1 MLQTNNCW
9 QFAHPIMTVIVPA
22 ASGNVLAAHG
32 PKQHPSWS
40 PYDDNGGT
48 CVAVAGSDY
57 CVVASSNRLS
67 TGFSIL
73 TRNQE
78 KIIKMSNKCVIA
90 TANFQADRKQLQ
102 KTLQFKHIMY
112 QHSHGKPM
120 SVAAMAQLVSNT
132 LYYKRFFPYYTY
144 NLVCGLDEEGRGAVY
159 TYDPVG
165 SYERTG
171 YSCEGTGKD
180 LIQPVLDNQLKASSP
195 LVIPEEDWMSTR
207 PLDEAVDLVKD
218 AFVSAGERDIYTGD
232 VVEVLIIT
240 KEGIRTETLQL
251 KAD

>member
-1 MLQTNNCW
+1 
-9 QFAHPIMTVIVPA
+9 MTIIVP
-22 ASGNVLAAHG
+22 SGTGNVYAG
-32 PKQHPSWS
+32 SGTIQHPSWS
-40 PYDDNGGT
+40 PYDENGGT
-48 CVAVAGSDY
+48 CVAVSGNDY

-73 TRNQE
+73 TRDE
-78 KIIKMSNKCVIA
+78 SKIIKMSHKCVIA
-90 TANFQADRKQLQ
+90 TANCQADRKTLQ
-102 KTLQFKHIMY
+102 KTLQTRHIMY
-112 QHSHGKPM
+112 MHNHGKPM

-144 NLVCGLDEEGRGAVY
+144 NLVCGLDEEGKGAVY

-195 LVIPEEDWMSTR
+195 LVLPAENWMTAL
-207 PLDEAVDLVKD
+207 PMDDAVDLVKD

-232 VVEVLIIT
+232 VVELLIIT
-240 KEGIRTETLQL
+240 KDGVRTEHLDL
-251 KAD
+251 KKD